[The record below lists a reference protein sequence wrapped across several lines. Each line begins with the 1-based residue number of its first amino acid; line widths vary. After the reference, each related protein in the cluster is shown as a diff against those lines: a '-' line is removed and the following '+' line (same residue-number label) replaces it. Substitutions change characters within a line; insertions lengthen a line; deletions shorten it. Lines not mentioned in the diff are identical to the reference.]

1 MKQTCSRRLGRSAR
15 CVEYLDLSVDVS
27 RPSSKFRV
35 TVTAR
40 KPAAYPARR
49 QSTLERGYTMT
60 DARSEWI
67 SKRAYTIWEEA
78 GRPHGLD
85 AVHWEQAVQERDEFE
100 RVALVA
106 EPKPAGTK
114 KPLIEISK
122 KAEAKKPEA
131 AKSKKKADAAAEKP
145 VAAKAVT
152 KAKSTKAAANSKL
165 I

>member
-1 MKQTCSRRLGRSAR
+1 
-15 CVEYLDLSVDVS
+15 
-27 RPSSKFRV
+27 
-35 TVTAR
+35 
-40 KPAAYPARR
+40 
-49 QSTLERGYTMT
+49 MT